1 MRIAETNR
9 AQRPLST
16 EADVEKANMAVSLH
30 AAVLS
35 LGSSSPA
42 R

>member
-16 EADVEKANMAVSLH
+16 EADVEKANMAVSPR
-30 AAVLS
+30 AAVFVV
-35 LGSSSPA
+35 G
-42 R
+42 